1 MKVAVQQAED
11 GSLALG
17 VRSQEII
24 TLRREMLESEQR
36 RNRTLIGTALGFG
49 SLLWIGF
56 GLPPGIVGWLL
67 LIVAA
72 VVLWSARRR

>member
-1 MKVAVQQAED
+1 MLSSVFCSRISCGWMRMSK
-11 GSLALG
+11 
-17 VRSQEII
+17 
-24 TLRREMLESEQR
+24 RREMLESEQR

-49 SLLWIGF
+49 SLLWFGF
-56 GLPPGIVGWLL
+56 ELAPGPVGWLL

>member
-1 MKVAVQQAED
+1 VAVQQAED
-11 GSLALG
+11 GTLALG

-36 RNRTLIGTALGFG
+36 GNRTLIGTALGFG

-67 LIVAA
+67 LLASA
-72 VVLWSARRR
+72 VVLWKARRR